1 LPKLS
6 IISHFYNH
14 HDKVIEQVKR
24 WSRIDPEVLCQIEFI
39 LVDDCSNGLPD
50 IKKYGLDIR
59 LLRIETDIPW
69 NQAGARNLGALVAR
83 GEWGLFF
90 DVDQVLDIRAIGI
103 LLENLSGF
111 DTRTMYYMKL
121 KEPVFNSIDNVTC
134 DFHLATFLVRLNTFR
149 TIGMY
154 GEDFAGHYG
163 YEDVF
168 LPFVWDS
175 KGGKRILLSN
185 PCFFEKMQNFHT
197 TNLDRDLAHNRSMI
211 SQKTA
216 MLNQHPEGDTP
227 QPKRLLRFDWHAVA
241 LDDDQ
246 SEDLNSYGSTL
257 SPRRVVSKP
266 I

>member
-14 HDKVIEQVKR
+14 HDKVIEQVKC
-24 WSRIDPEVLCQIEFI
+24 WSRIDPKVLDQIEFI
-39 LVDDCSNGLPD
+39 LVDDCSKDLLD

-59 LLRIETDIPW
+59 LLRIDTDIPW

-83 GEWGLFF
+83 GAWGLFF
-90 DVDQVLDIRAIGI
+90 DIDQVLDVRAIGV
-103 LLENLSGF
+103 LLENLPSF

-134 DFHLATFLVRLNTFR
+134 DFHLATFLVCLNTFR
-149 TIGMY
+149 TFGMY
-154 GEDFAGHYG
+154 DEDFAGHYG